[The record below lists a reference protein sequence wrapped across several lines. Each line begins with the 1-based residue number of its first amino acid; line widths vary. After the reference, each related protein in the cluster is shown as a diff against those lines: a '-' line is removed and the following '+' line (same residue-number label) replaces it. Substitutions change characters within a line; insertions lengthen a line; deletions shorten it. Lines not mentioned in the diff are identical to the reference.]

1 MYDFTDIGR
10 YPIAIL
16 GGGSVGRTCAADC
29 KLAGNTVRLFDIQP
43 FAEKSLQYLEKT
55 GVTLV
60 GTPKNKYGFSR
71 LGNAKFD
78 MVTDDMAKAV
88 DGVKLILVCIPSV
101 AHEAF
106 FEQLAPLLKDGQIVH
121 IIPDNYGSLRLRKK
135 LREIGSTARVI
146 VGGWSS
152 APYGTRIVT
161 EGGVP
166 TPEQYLV
173 YRAITLRG
181 AALPDSDSDDLLES
195 TRYLGCFDSIT
206 QEDIA
211 EMRACATEIRQRWE
225 NGETVPNTETLKLLS
240 KLFDVSINT
249 LLGAPRRLI
258 CQCCG
263 MPLEDA
269 LISREKDGTPNE
281 NYCKWC
287 YADGTY
293 TYGDMDD
300 LIDVCVRHMVNESFS
315 EEQARAYLKQLLPTL
330 DYWKRYEELSDNGQ
344 FEAFKQKLIEE
355 INGLHIEGMPRVEK
369 LNALVGQSVNLAY
382 RLPNGD
388 QVKFLDDQ
396 TTYLGNQLESEFG
409 GERCFGVLANMEFI
423 LVCTYEKEGTNPELV
438 LYKKR

>member
-206 QEDIA
+206 QGDGPVRGKTVLDIGFSNVNPV
-211 EMRACATEIRQRWE
+211 IHVP
-225 NGETVPNTETLKLLS
+225 GTV
-240 KLFDVSINT
+240 
-249 LLGAPRRLI
+249 LGASVMENFGRIYGGHDRYQYSIYSHAFCPSLSEVQVAFYEEETALAEAIGVDLARYPREDFFSRASILGPEYMGEGCI
-258 CQCCG
+258 VPFDEQWATGFTTGPFTIQNRYITEDVPVGCHVYHELGKQFG
-263 MPLEDA
+263 IATPVIDSMITIASVMTGQDFYGTGVKLED
-269 LISREKDGTPNE
+269 LGIG
-281 NYCKWC
+281 
-287 YADGTY
+287 
-293 TYGDMDD
+293 
-300 LIDVCVRHMVNESFS
+300 H
-315 EEQARAYLKQLLPTL
+315 L
-330 DYWKRYEELSDNGQ
+330 DKEELLQ
-344 FEAFKQKLIEE
+344 Y
-355 INGLHIEGMPRVEK
+355 
-369 LNALVGQSVNLAY
+369 LN
-382 RLPNGD
+382 
-388 QVKFLDDQ
+388 
-396 TTYLGNQLESEFG
+396 
-409 GERCFGVLANMEFI
+409 
-423 LVCTYEKEGTNPELV
+423 EGTI
-438 LYKKR
+438 

>member
-1 MYDFTDIGR
+1 MYDFTDIGK
-10 YPIAIL
+10 YPVAVL

-43 FAEKSLQYLEKT
+43 FAEKSLKYLEKT

-135 LREIGSTARVI
+135 LRETGSRAKVI
-146 VGGWSS
+146 IGGWSS

-181 AALPDSDSDDLLES
+181 AALPDADSDDLLES

-206 QEDIA
+206 QGDGPVKGKTVLDIGFSNVNPV
-211 EMRACATEIRQRWE
+211 IHVP
-225 NGETVPNTETLKLLS
+225 GTV
-240 KLFDVSINT
+240 
-249 LLGAPRRLI
+249 LGASVMENFGRIYGGHDRFQYSIYSHAFCPSLSEVQVAFYEEETALAEAIGVDLARYPREDFFSRASILGPEYMGEGCI
-258 CQCCG
+258 IPFEEQWPTGFTTGPFTIQNRYITEDVPVGCHVYHELGKKFGIVTPVIDSMITIASVMTGQDFYKTG
-263 MPLEDA
+263 VKLED
-269 LISREKDGTPNE
+269 LGIGHLDKD
-281 NYCKWC
+281 
-287 YADGTY
+287 
-293 TYGDMDD
+293 
-300 LIDVCVRHMVNESFS
+300 
-315 EEQARAYLKQLLPTL
+315 QLLKYL
-330 DYWKRYEELSDNGQ
+330 N
-344 FEAFKQKLIEE
+344 
-355 INGLHIEGMPRVEK
+355 EGVY
-369 LNALVGQSVNLAY
+369 VS
-382 RLPNGD
+382 
-388 QVKFLDDQ
+388 
-396 TTYLGNQLESEFG
+396 
-409 GERCFGVLANMEFI
+409 
-423 LVCTYEKEGTNPELV
+423 
-438 LYKKR
+438 

>member
-1 MYDFTDIGR
+1 MYDFTDIGK
-10 YPIAIL
+10 YPVAVL

-43 FAEKSLQYLEKT
+43 FAEKSLKYLEKT

-135 LREIGSTARVI
+135 LRETGNRAKVI
-146 VGGWSS
+146 IGGWSS

-181 AALPDSDSDDLLES
+181 AALPDADSDDLLES

-206 QEDIA
+206 QGDGPVKGKTVLDIGFSNVNPV
-211 EMRACATEIRQRWE
+211 IHVP
-225 NGETVPNTETLKLLS
+225 GTV
-240 KLFDVSINT
+240 
-249 LLGAPRRLI
+249 LGASVMENFGRIYGGHDRFQYSIYSHAFCPSLSEVQVAFYEEETALAEAIGVDLARYPREDFFSRASILGPEYMGEGCI
-258 CQCCG
+258 IPFEEQWPTGFTTGPFTIQNRYITEDVPVGCHVYHELGKKFGIATPVIDSMITIASVMTGQDFYKSG
-263 MPLEDA
+263 VKLED
-269 LISREKDGTPNE
+269 LGIGHLDKD
-281 NYCKWC
+281 
-287 YADGTY
+287 
-293 TYGDMDD
+293 
-300 LIDVCVRHMVNESFS
+300 
-315 EEQARAYLKQLLPTL
+315 QLLKYL
-330 DYWKRYEELSDNGQ
+330 N
-344 FEAFKQKLIEE
+344 
-355 INGLHIEGMPRVEK
+355 EGVY
-369 LNALVGQSVNLAY
+369 VS
-382 RLPNGD
+382 
-388 QVKFLDDQ
+388 
-396 TTYLGNQLESEFG
+396 
-409 GERCFGVLANMEFI
+409 
-423 LVCTYEKEGTNPELV
+423 
-438 LYKKR
+438 

>member
-135 LREIGSTARVI
+135 LREIGSTVRVI

-206 QEDIA
+206 QGDGPVRGKTVLDIGFSNVNPV
-211 EMRACATEIRQRWE
+211 IHVP
-225 NGETVPNTETLKLLS
+225 GTV
-240 KLFDVSINT
+240 
-249 LLGAPRRLI
+249 LGASVMENFGRIYGGHDRYQYSIYSHAFCPSLSEVQVAFYEEETALAEAIGVDLARYPREDFFSRASILGPEYMGEGCI
-258 CQCCG
+258 VPFDEQWATGFTTGPFTIQNRYITEDVPVGCHVYHELGKKFGIATPVIDSMITIASVMTGQDFYG
-263 MPLEDA
+263 TGVKLED
-269 LISREKDGTPNE
+269 LGIG
-281 NYCKWC
+281 
-287 YADGTY
+287 
-293 TYGDMDD
+293 
-300 LIDVCVRHMVNESFS
+300 H
-315 EEQARAYLKQLLPTL
+315 L
-330 DYWKRYEELSDNGQ
+330 DKEELLQ
-344 FEAFKQKLIEE
+344 Y
-355 INGLHIEGMPRVEK
+355 
-369 LNALVGQSVNLAY
+369 LN
-382 RLPNGD
+382 
-388 QVKFLDDQ
+388 
-396 TTYLGNQLESEFG
+396 
-409 GERCFGVLANMEFI
+409 
-423 LVCTYEKEGTNPELV
+423 EGTI
-438 LYKKR
+438 

>member
-1 MYDFTDIGR
+1 MYDFTDIGK
-10 YPIAIL
+10 YPVAVL

-43 FAEKSLQYLEKT
+43 FAEKSLKYLEKT

-135 LREIGSTARVI
+135 LRETGNRAKVI
-146 VGGWSS
+146 IGGWSS

-181 AALPDSDSDDLLES
+181 AALPDADSDDLLES

-206 QEDIA
+206 QGDGPVKGKTVLDIGFSNVNPV
-211 EMRACATEIRQRWE
+211 IHVP
-225 NGETVPNTETLKLLS
+225 GTV
-240 KLFDVSINT
+240 
-249 LLGAPRRLI
+249 LGASVMENFGRIYGGHDRFQYSIYSHAFCPSLSEVQVAFYEEETALAEAIGVDLARYPTEDFFSRASILGPEYMGEGCI
-258 CQCCG
+258 IPFEEQWPTGFTTGPFTIRNRYITEDVPVGCHVYHELGKKFGIATPVIDSMITIASVMTGQDFYKTG
-263 MPLEDA
+263 VKLED
-269 LISREKDGTPNE
+269 LGIGHLDKD
-281 NYCKWC
+281 
-287 YADGTY
+287 
-293 TYGDMDD
+293 
-300 LIDVCVRHMVNESFS
+300 
-315 EEQARAYLKQLLPTL
+315 QLLKYL
-330 DYWKRYEELSDNGQ
+330 N
-344 FEAFKQKLIEE
+344 
-355 INGLHIEGMPRVEK
+355 EGVY
-369 LNALVGQSVNLAY
+369 VS
-382 RLPNGD
+382 
-388 QVKFLDDQ
+388 
-396 TTYLGNQLESEFG
+396 
-409 GERCFGVLANMEFI
+409 
-423 LVCTYEKEGTNPELV
+423 
-438 LYKKR
+438 

>member
-1 MYDFTDIGR
+1 MYDFTDIGK
-10 YPIAIL
+10 YPVAVL

-43 FAEKSLQYLEKT
+43 FAEKSLKYLEKT

-135 LREIGSTARVI
+135 LRETGNRAKVI
-146 VGGWSS
+146 IGGWSS

-181 AALPDSDSDDLLES
+181 AALPDADSDDLLES

-206 QEDIA
+206 QGDGPVKGKTVLDIGFSNVNPV
-211 EMRACATEIRQRWE
+211 IHVP
-225 NGETVPNTETLKLLS
+225 GTV
-240 KLFDVSINT
+240 
-249 LLGAPRRLI
+249 LGASVMENFGRIYGGHDRFQYSIYSHAFCPSLSEVQVAFYEEETALAEAIGVDLARYPREDFFSRASILGPEYMGEGCI
-258 CQCCG
+258 IPFEEQWPTGFTTGPFTIQNRYITEDVPVGCHVYHELGKKFGIATPVIDSMITIASVMTGQDFYKSG
-263 MPLEDA
+263 VKLED
-269 LISREKDGTPNE
+269 LGIGHLDKD
-281 NYCKWC
+281 
-287 YADGTY
+287 
-293 TYGDMDD
+293 
-300 LIDVCVRHMVNESFS
+300 
-315 EEQARAYLKQLLPTL
+315 QLLKYL
-330 DYWKRYEELSDNGQ
+330 N
-344 FEAFKQKLIEE
+344 
-355 INGLHIEGMPRVEK
+355 EGVY
-369 LNALVGQSVNLAY
+369 AS
-382 RLPNGD
+382 
-388 QVKFLDDQ
+388 
-396 TTYLGNQLESEFG
+396 
-409 GERCFGVLANMEFI
+409 
-423 LVCTYEKEGTNPELV
+423 
-438 LYKKR
+438 

>member
-1 MYDFTDIGR
+1 MYDFTDIGK
-10 YPIAIL
+10 YPVAVL

-43 FAEKSLQYLEKT
+43 FAEKSLKYLEKT

-135 LREIGSTARVI
+135 LRETGNRAKVI
-146 VGGWSS
+146 IGGWSS

-181 AALPDSDSDDLLES
+181 AALPDADSDDLLES

-206 QEDIA
+206 QGDGPVKGKTVLDIGFSNVNPV
-211 EMRACATEIRQRWE
+211 IHVP
-225 NGETVPNTETLKLLS
+225 GTV
-240 KLFDVSINT
+240 
-249 LLGAPRRLI
+249 LGASVMENFGRIYGGHDRFQYSIYSHAFCPSLSEVQVAFYEEETALAEAIGVDLARYPREDFFSRASILGPEYMGEGCI
-258 CQCCG
+258 IPFEEQWPTGFTTGPFTIQNRYITEDVPVGCHVYHELGKKFGIATPVIDSMITIASVMTGQDFYKTG
-263 MPLEDA
+263 VKLED
-269 LISREKDGTPNE
+269 LGIGHLDKD
-281 NYCKWC
+281 
-287 YADGTY
+287 
-293 TYGDMDD
+293 
-300 LIDVCVRHMVNESFS
+300 
-315 EEQARAYLKQLLPTL
+315 QLLKYL
-330 DYWKRYEELSDNGQ
+330 N
-344 FEAFKQKLIEE
+344 
-355 INGLHIEGMPRVEK
+355 EGVY
-369 LNALVGQSVNLAY
+369 VS
-382 RLPNGD
+382 
-388 QVKFLDDQ
+388 
-396 TTYLGNQLESEFG
+396 
-409 GERCFGVLANMEFI
+409 
-423 LVCTYEKEGTNPELV
+423 
-438 LYKKR
+438 

>member
-1 MYDFTDIGR
+1 MYDFTDIGK
-10 YPIAIL
+10 YPVAVL

-43 FAEKSLQYLEKT
+43 FAEKSLKYLEKT

-135 LREIGSTARVI
+135 LRETGNRAKVI
-146 VGGWSS
+146 IGGWSS

-161 EGGVP
+161 EGGVS

-181 AALPDSDSDDLLES
+181 AALPDADSDDLLES

-206 QEDIA
+206 QGDGPVKGKTVLDIGFSNVNPV
-211 EMRACATEIRQRWE
+211 IHVP
-225 NGETVPNTETLKLLS
+225 GTV
-240 KLFDVSINT
+240 
-249 LLGAPRRLI
+249 LGASVMENFGRIYGGHDRFQYSIYSHAFCPSLSEVQVAFYEEETALAEAIGVDLARYPREDFFSRASILGPEYMGEGCI
-258 CQCCG
+258 IPFEEQWPTGFTTGPFTIQNRYITEDVPVGCHVYHELGKKFGIATPVIDSMITIASVMTGQDFYKTG
-263 MPLEDA
+263 VKLED
-269 LISREKDGTPNE
+269 LGIGHLDKD
-281 NYCKWC
+281 
-287 YADGTY
+287 
-293 TYGDMDD
+293 
-300 LIDVCVRHMVNESFS
+300 
-315 EEQARAYLKQLLPTL
+315 QLLKYL
-330 DYWKRYEELSDNGQ
+330 N
-344 FEAFKQKLIEE
+344 
-355 INGLHIEGMPRVEK
+355 EGVY
-369 LNALVGQSVNLAY
+369 VS
-382 RLPNGD
+382 
-388 QVKFLDDQ
+388 
-396 TTYLGNQLESEFG
+396 
-409 GERCFGVLANMEFI
+409 
-423 LVCTYEKEGTNPELV
+423 
-438 LYKKR
+438 

>member
-206 QEDIA
+206 QGDGPVRGKTVLDIGFSNVNPV
-211 EMRACATEIRQRWE
+211 IHVP
-225 NGETVPNTETLKLLS
+225 GTV
-240 KLFDVSINT
+240 
-249 LLGAPRRLI
+249 LGASVMENFGRIYGGYDRYQYSIYSHAFCPSLSEVQVAFYEEETALAEAIGVDLARYPREDFFSRASILGPEYMGEGCI
-258 CQCCG
+258 VPFDEQWATGFTTGPFTIQNRYITEDVPVGCHVYHELGKKFGIATPVIDSMITIASVMTGQDFYG
-263 MPLEDA
+263 TGVKLED
-269 LISREKDGTPNE
+269 LGIG
-281 NYCKWC
+281 
-287 YADGTY
+287 
-293 TYGDMDD
+293 
-300 LIDVCVRHMVNESFS
+300 H
-315 EEQARAYLKQLLPTL
+315 L
-330 DYWKRYEELSDNGQ
+330 DKEELLQ
-344 FEAFKQKLIEE
+344 Y
-355 INGLHIEGMPRVEK
+355 
-369 LNALVGQSVNLAY
+369 LN
-382 RLPNGD
+382 
-388 QVKFLDDQ
+388 
-396 TTYLGNQLESEFG
+396 
-409 GERCFGVLANMEFI
+409 
-423 LVCTYEKEGTNPELV
+423 EGTI
-438 LYKKR
+438 